1 MFQLIIA
8 IVAIAL
14 VLLLVLAA
22 MYFGGSIYDE
32 SNARA
37 AYAKNVN
44 SATQIEA
51 AMQLYFQD
59 KSANPVG
66 EDMPLLHS
74 LLSWGYLKEIPEGDW
89 RVNSTALYK
98 PIKIQDVEQCSAMNK
113 AAGFNLS
120 QVPSQYDGCPP
131 CNGAEGSQQLADA
144 ETFKKW
150 PGCQFISTAAA
161 P

>member
-1 MFQLIIA
+1 MFQLIVA

-14 VLLLVLAA
+14 VLLLVVAA

-32 SNARA
+32 SGARA

-51 AMQLYFQD
+51 AMQLYYHD
-59 KSANPVG
+59 EAVNAPGV
-66 EDMPLLHS
+66 DMVLLQNLHE
-74 LLSWGYLKEIPEGDW
+74 WGYLKEIPEGDW
-89 RVNSTALYK
+89 KVNATALYK

-113 AAGFNLS
+113 AAGFNVS
-120 QVPSQYDGCPP
+120 QVPDQYEGCPP

-144 ETFKKW
+144 EAFKKW
-150 PGCQFISTAAA
+150 PGCQFISTVTA

>member
-1 MFQLIIA
+1 MFQLIVA

-14 VLLLVLAA
+14 VLLLIIAA

-32 SNARA
+32 SGARA

-51 AMQLYFQD
+51 AMQLYYHD
-59 KSANPVG
+59 KSSSPAG
-66 EDMPLLHS
+66 QDMTLLNN
-74 LLSWGYLKEIPEGDW
+74 LLNWGYLKEIPEGDW
-89 RVNSTALYK
+89 KVNATALYK

-120 QVPSQYDGCPP
+120 QIPDQYDGCPP

-150 PGCQFISTAAA
+150 PGCQFIATATT

>member
-8 IVAIAL
+8 VVAIAL

-22 MYFGGSIYDE
+22 MYFGGGVYDE
-32 SNARA
+32 GGARA

-51 AMQLYFQD
+51 AMQLYFND
-59 KSANPVG
+59 KSMNPPG
-66 EDMPLLHS
+66 EDMTLLNN
-74 LLSWGYLKEIPEGDW
+74 LLGWGYLKEIPEGDW
-89 RVNSTALYK
+89 KVNPTALYK
-98 PIKIQDVEQCSAMNK
+98 PIKIQDVKQCSAMNK
-113 AAGFNLS
+113 AAGFSLT

-131 CNGAEGSQQLADA
+131 CNGAEGSQQLTDA

-150 PGCQFISTAAA
+150 PGCQFISTATT

>member
-14 VLLLVLAA
+14 VLLLVIAA

-32 SNARA
+32 SGARA

-51 AMQLYFQD
+51 AMQLYYHD
-59 KSANPVG
+59 KSSSPAG
-66 EDMPLLHS
+66 EDMTLLHN
-74 LLSWGYLKEIPEGDW
+74 LLDWGYLKEIPEGDW
-89 RVNSTALYK
+89 RVNATALYK

-113 AAGFNLS
+113 AAGFNIS
-120 QVPSQYDGCPP
+120 QVPDQYDGCPP
-131 CNGAEGSQQLADA
+131 CNGADGSQQLADA

-150 PGCQFISTAAA
+150 PGCQFISTAAT

>member
-14 VLLLVLAA
+14 VLLLVIAA

-32 SNARA
+32 SGARA

-51 AMQLYFQD
+51 AMQLYYHD
-59 KSANPVG
+59 KSSSPAG
-66 EDMPLLHS
+66 ENMTLLHN
-74 LLSWGYLKEIPEGDW
+74 LLDWGYLKEIPEGDW
-89 RVNSTALYK
+89 RVNATALYK

-120 QVPSQYDGCPP
+120 QVPDQYDGCPP
-131 CNGAEGSQQLADA
+131 CNGAEGSQQLTDA

-150 PGCQFISTAAA
+150 PGCQFISTAAT

>member
-8 IVAIAL
+8 VVAIAL

-22 MYFGGSIYDE
+22 MYFGGSVYDE

-59 KSANPVG
+59 KSQSPSG
-66 EDMPLLHS
+66 EDMPLLHN

-89 RVNSTALYK
+89 KVNSAALYK
-98 PIKIQDVEQCSAMNK
+98 PIKIQDVAQCSAMNK
-113 AAGFNLS
+113 AAGFNIS
-120 QVPSQYDGCPP
+120 QVPAAYEGCPP

-150 PGCQFISTAAA
+150 PGCQFIST